1 MGLFGN
7 RYKYAEDIR
16 DAILYGD
23 SVEHKKVAKFIDK
36 KLDKMGGGFR
46 ALDLTVL
53 EALLI
58 LKGGIKFDTLEA
70 KIYRIRQDLMVP
82 ILKQIDGEV
91 GSTFLVDV
99 MLHGL
104 EELRILFEETNGQNS
119 ESTSTL
125 ALLLAYFYSDTD
137 IKTAKFFL
145 DIGKINE
152 VQYCIEKIEKCIA
165 ERDIFK

>member
-99 MLHGL
+99 MLHGQEEL
-104 EELRILFEETNGQNS
+104 EELFNEVKETDS
-119 ESTSTL
+119 ESASTV

-137 IKTAKFFL
+137 IETAKFYFS
-145 DIGKINE
+145 IGKLNE
-152 VQYCIEKIEKCIA
+152 NEYCIKHIDKCIA
-165 ERDIFK
+165 EKDIFK